1 MKTPNPNACT
11 PDFSHR
17 VNAELDASPAR
28 LHDCLNPALER
39 AAALADLMESAFE
52 QGKAD
57 EISNLWRAAQAIR
70 FEILDAQAILDAYY
84 DGSTNTA
91 SNTASNVVEIKSQGD
106 KP

>member
-1 MKTPNPNACT
+1 MKTPNPTACT

-17 VNAELDASPAR
+17 LNGGLDTSPAR

-39 AAALADLMESAFE
+39 AAAIADLMEVAFE
-52 QGKAD
+52 QGMAN
-57 EISNLWRAAQAIR
+57 EINNLWRAAQALR